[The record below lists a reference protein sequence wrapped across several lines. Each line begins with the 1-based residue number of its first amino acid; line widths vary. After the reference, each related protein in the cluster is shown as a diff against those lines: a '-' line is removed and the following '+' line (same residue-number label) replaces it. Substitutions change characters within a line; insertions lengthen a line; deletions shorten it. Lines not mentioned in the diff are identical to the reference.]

1 MPNIRD
7 KPLPQFLWP
16 YFHLVPGLGFSRLLI
31 HPGPFYHFV
40 NRSWSLRGSSL
51 PLGNGVEFRGTILYE
66 CFRKKMARQ
75 QKNTKGRYL
84 FPTVFDNFTT
94 GVEVDGNHINFALWD
109 TAGQEEYS
117 RLRALSYPETDI
129 FLLCFS
135 VVSPSSFENIRT
147 KWYPEIQ
154 HHCPEAKK
162 ILVGT
167 KIDLRTDKKVLDE
180 LKGEK
185 IPTPEQGESMA
196 REIEAKAYLECS
208 AFTQE
213 GLKRVFEEA
222 IRTVIG
228 HATTDGG
235 KKEADK
241 KGKKGCFIL

>member
-1 MPNIRD
+1 MAMQNVKCVVVGD
-7 KPLPQFLWP
+7 GAVGKTC
-16 YFHLVPGLGFSRLLI
+16 LLI
-31 HPGPFYHFV
+31 SYTE
-40 NRSWSLRGSSL
+40 NRF
-51 PLGNGVEFRGTILYE
+51 PVDYV
-66 CFRKKMARQ
+66 
-75 QKNTKGRYL
+75 
-84 FPTVFDNFTT
+84 PTVFDNFTT

-117 RLRALSYPETDI
+117 LLRALSYPETDI

-167 KIDLRTDKKVLDE
+167 KIDLRNDKKTLDD

-185 IPTPEQGESMA
+185 LPTPEQGESMA

-228 HATTDGG
+228 HSSNETG
-235 KKEADK
+235 KREVDK
-241 KGKKGCFIL
+241 KKKTCCLL